1 MPVSA
6 KGIADKEKHKAR
18 AGGASDGRLHK
29 RTPSSSSSPSPSPRT
44 GSKTLGRDAAG
55 GQVEGGELGG
65 KHTSRDEAHHRAGK
79 QRGAQS
85 DGRAKISSRSRPP
98 LGRTGGEEAVGR
110 SSSGSEG
117 LGEGLGVGRSPSGQA
132 STSRQA
138 TGTRGRREVNIEERP
153 HLHGPDVCT
162 DGKCR
167 KGGEGGGGGGGGGA
181 VSEEAGEGRTGTAR
195 KGNDGG
201 TREQHARPGADEH
214 PLRDGGGGGGRGGG
228 GVGKKAEESED
239 EKESEGKKEVEVG
252 KKSKSKRQRNRKQKV
267 SE

>member
-79 QRGAQS
+79 QRGAP
-85 DGRAKISSRSRPP
+85 KVSSRSRPP

-138 TGTRGRREVNIEERP
+138 TGTRGRREVNIEERS

-214 PLRDGGGGGGRGGG
+214 PLRDGGGGGRGGG